1 MSCPAYSSLYLLP
14 EEVVTTSPA
23 LAPRLT
29 GEVVISVPLRKF
41 FEFLTIPVMEPSG
54 FCVNLLTT
62 GTSSATTLGGAVFL
76 APDPPKRE
84 KPPDGLGTTFC
95 LTGSGTGAG
104 LLGVEAVDPPKM
116 LKVPLPL
123 TGVLGAVTGAGGGV
137 FLDEESEIV
146 PGPLACF
153 VTEMVPEALAGGV
166 VAFFGAPKEE
176 NPPIP
181 EIAVGVDFFT
191 GAFFS
196 TGGF

>member
-1 MSCPAYSSLYLLP
+1 MLP

-76 APDPPKRE
+76 APAPTNRE

-104 LLGVEAVDPPKM
+104 LLGVEAVDPPKL

-146 PGPLACF
+146 PGPLTCF

-166 VAFFGAPKEE
+166 VAFFGAPIEE

-181 EIAVGVDFFT
+181 EIAVEVDFFT